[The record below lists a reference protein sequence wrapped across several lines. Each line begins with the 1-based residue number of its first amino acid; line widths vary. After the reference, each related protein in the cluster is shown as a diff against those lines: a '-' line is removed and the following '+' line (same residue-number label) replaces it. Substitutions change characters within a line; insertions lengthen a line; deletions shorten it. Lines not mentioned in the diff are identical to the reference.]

1 MKRFFLVLTF
11 FTLLISCK
19 NESHSED
26 YVTISGKVS
35 NVKNNLINIANRNLR
50 KEITID
56 ANGNFSDTL
65 KVIEGAFMFKNGE
78 KSTIVHLKN
87 GYNLSVDFD
96 AENFTNSIAF
106 AGLGAGTNNFLAEN
120 NRLQESPE
128 FSDFN
133 SLFILEKS
141 EFDSKV
147 SDLKNKLDNLVLN
160 AQDLDSTVMSSTQQS
175 NQQLIRF
182 LVTRYQDK
190 HDLLV
195 TLGRG
200 KPSPKFN
207 YPDINGKNISL
218 ENLKG
223 KYVYIDVW
231 ATWCGPCKVQIPYL
245 KEIEEAYKDKN
256 IAFVG
261 LSIDTQDNK
270 EKWKKMV
277 DERDL
282 NGYQLLADNDWKST
296 FIEEYK
302 ISGIPR
308 FILIDPEGNIV
319 SADAPRPSE
328 PSLITLFN
336 ELNI

>member
-1 MKRFFLVLTF
+1 MKKYLLVLTV

-19 NESHSED
+19 NESHSDD
-26 YVTISGKVS
+26 YVSISGKVS
-35 NVKNNLINIANRNLR
+35 NAKNNTISIANRTTS
-50 KEITID
+50 KEFTID

-65 KVIEGAFMFKNGE
+65 KVVEGAFLLQNGDAR
-78 KSTIVHLKN
+78 SIVHLKN
-87 GYNLSVDFD
+87 GYNLSVEFD
-96 AENFTNSIAF
+96 AADFTNSITF

-120 NRLQESPE
+120 NRLQENPE
-128 FSDFN
+128 YSDFN
-133 SLFILEKS
+133 SLFILEKP

-147 SDLKNKLDNLVLN
+147 SALKNKLDNLVLN
-160 AQDLDSTVMSSTQQS
+160 AQDLDSTVKASTEQS

-182 LVTRYQDK
+182 LVSRYQEK
-190 HDLLV
+190 HDILV

-207 YPDINGKNISL
+207 YPDINGKNVSL
-218 ENLKG
+218 DNLKG

-245 KEIEEAYKDKN
+245 KEIEENYKDKN

-261 LSIDTQDNK
+261 LSIDTQENK
-270 EKWKKMV
+270 DKWKKMV
-277 DERDL
+277 GERGL

-296 FIEEYK
+296 FIQEYK

-328 PSLITLFN
+328 PSLIALFN

>member
-1 MKRFFLVLTF
+1 MKKILIILSFFI
-11 FTLLISCK
+11 LLSSCK
-19 NESHSED
+19 KESDSSN
-26 YVTISGKVS
+26 YVTLSGKLT
-35 NVKNNLINIANRNLR
+35 NTNNNSLSILNQGFKKDISIN
-50 KEITID
+50 ED
-56 ANGNFSDTL
+56 GSFSDTL
-65 KVIEGAFMFKNGE
+65 KVESGL
-78 KSTIVHLKN
+78 HLLQIDNSRSLIHLEN
-87 GYNLSVDFD
+87 GYNLSVELD
-96 AENFTNSIAF
+96 AKNIINSITF

-120 NRLQESPE
+120 NKLQESPK

-133 SLFILEKS
+133 SLFILEKPA
-141 EFDSKV
+141 FDAKV
-147 SDLKNKLDNLVLN
+147 SELKNLQDNLISN
-160 AQDLDSTVMSSTQQS
+160 AQDLDSTVMARTEQS
-175 NQQLIRF
+175 NEQLMRF

-207 YPDINGKNISL
+207 YPDINGKNVSL
-218 ENLKG
+218 DDLKG
-223 KYVYIDVW
+223 KFVYIDVW

-245 KEIEEAYKDKN
+245 KEIEETYKDKN
-256 IAFVG
+256 ITFVA
-261 LSIDTQDNK
+261 LSIDTQENK

-277 DERDL
+277 GERGL
-282 NGYQLLADNDWKST
+282 KGYQLLADNDWKSK

-336 ELNI
+336 ELKI